1 MLNVID
7 GDPKCVSCHG
17 HCEQS
22 VCEVKM
28 SDGGSN
34 KIVDFGEIPISSK
47 KEKFVQL
54 KNKGRYPA
62 VF

>member
-1 MLNVID
+1 
-7 GDPKCVSCHG
+7 
-17 HCEQS
+17 
-22 VCEVKM
+22 M